1 MTTARTLV
9 RLAFAGLFVN
19 AFAVACVVS
28 DGDDNDDNTACE
40 PGDYRDCNC
49 GSDEGTQKCNAV
61 GSGYG
66 ACDCNGGNVGGG
78 NSGGEG
84 NTPTAGTSSTAGTA
98 GSTAYGGETS
108 GGGAGGEGGAT
119 MSTAGAGGEGGAAID
134 PDAVCFEDPADDCQ
148 LCVQGDCCQEW
159 KACRDDAEDCEQEV
173 INILECIKLD
183 IEGDVT
189 PAELESCA
197 EAEGTGGPW
206 SESVLPTTKAVVDCM
221 AGGTGWAA
229 KTDFNTSSCNN
240 LCFVDL
246 E

>member
-1 MTTARTLV
+1 LV

-66 ACDCNGGNVGGG
+66 ACDCSGANVGGG
-78 NSGGEG
+78 NSGGDG

-119 MSTAGAGGEGGAAID
+119 MSVGGAGGEGGASGEVDVCVLD
-134 PDAVCFEDPADDCQ
+134 PEDDCQ
-148 LCVQGDCCQEW
+148 SCVQIDCCEQW
-159 KACRDDAEDCEQEV
+159 TACAADSADGNDCEAEV
-173 INILECIKLD
+173 FGILACAKTELD
-183 IEGDVT
+183 GDEVT
-189 PAELESCA
+189 PEELETCAAEESA
-197 EAEGTGGPW
+197 EAGPW
-206 SESVLPTTKAVVDCM
+206 SQGIFPTTKAVIDCV

-229 KTDFNTSSCNN
+229 KQDLSDSSCNA
-240 LCFVDL
+240 LCFTQ
-246 E
+246 